1 MLVMDRRRTRLAW
14 LWNLLASVGAS
25 LWLSTLAFAA
35 ADDVAKGLAVAQDA
49 HKHHAGFVDYQVNV
63 QMILRNPRAADD
75 VRTLRVSGIEIPN
88 DGEQSLIVFDDPPDQ
103 RGTALLTYAHATVDD
118 DQWLFLPAMQR
129 VKRIVSTN
137 RAGPFV
143 GSEFAFEDLA
153 AQEVA
158 RYSYKFLN
166 QVTYD
171 GVRCD
176 RVERVPTYANSG
188 YSRQVVWY
196 DTDERRTRRVEFYD
210 RRGELLKTYVATDFV
225 KYLDHTWRAAR
236 MQMKNVQTGRSTE
249 LLWSGYKFRN
259 GLDADRDFSV
269 NSLRRAR

>member
-1 MLVMDRRRTRLAW
+1 MAMKGRWW
-14 LWNLLASVGAS
+14 L
-25 LWLSTLAFAA
+25 LWLLGVGVSLPARAA
-35 ADDVAKGLAVAQDA
+35 TDDVAKGLAIAQEA
-49 HKHHAGFVDYQVNV
+49 HKHNAGFVDYQVNV
-63 QMILRNPRAADD
+63 EMILRTPHTADD
-75 VRTLRVSGIEIPN
+75 ARKLRVAGIEMAN
-88 DGEQSLIVFDDPPDQ
+88 DGERSLIVFDEPPDQ

-118 DQWLFLPAMQR
+118 DQWLFLPALQR

-153 AQEVA
+153 TQEVA
-158 RYSYKFLN
+158 RYTYKYLN
-166 QVTYD
+166 QDSHD

-188 YSRQVVWY
+188 YSREVVWY
-196 DTDERRTRRVEFYD
+196 DLDERRTRRVDFFN
-210 RRGELLKTYVATDFV
+210 RRGELLKTYIATEFV

-236 MQMKNVQTGRSTE
+236 IQMKNAQTGRSTE
-249 LLWSGYKFRN
+249 LVWKGYRFRA

-269 NSLRRAR
+269 NSLRRSR